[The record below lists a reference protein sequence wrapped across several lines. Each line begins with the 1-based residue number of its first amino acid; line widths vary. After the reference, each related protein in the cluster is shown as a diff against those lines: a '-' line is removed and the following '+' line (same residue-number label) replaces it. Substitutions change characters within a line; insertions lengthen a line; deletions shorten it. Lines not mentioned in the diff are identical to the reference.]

1 MVNRYG
7 YTWEYLTTSGGG
19 EDADG
24 NPIAAIEVW
33 VPFECDVQAGLS
45 GGSYAVG
52 VNGDNITVTY
62 SLFTK
67 VNVLGAVRVRSDA
80 GIEFNVLQIHDY
92 KINREIWV

>member
-1 MVNRYG
+1 MVDRYG

-24 NPIAAIEVW
+24 NPIASTETW
-33 VPFECDVQAGLS
+33 VPFSCDVQTSAGNFI
-45 GGSYAVG
+45 VG
-52 VNGDNITVTY
+52 TNGDNITVTY

-67 VNVLGAVRVRSDA
+67 VDVLGAVRVRSDA
-80 GIEFNVLQIHDY
+80 GVEFNVLQIHDY

>member
-24 NPIAAIEVW
+24 NPIVAVEVW
-33 VPFECDVQAGLS
+33 VPFYCDAQTSS
-45 GGSYAVG
+45 GNFIVG
-52 VNGDNITVTY
+52 TNGDNIAVTY

-67 VNVLGAVRVRSDA
+67 VDVLGAVRVRSDA

>member
-7 YTWEYLTTSGGG
+7 YIWEYLTTIGGG

-24 NPIAAIEVW
+24 NPIAATETW
-33 VPFECDVQAGLS
+33 VPFECDVQT
-45 GGSYAVG
+45 SYGRFVVG
-52 VNGDNITVTY
+52 TNGDNITITY

-67 VNVLGAVRVRSDA
+67 IDVLGAVRVRSDK

>member
-7 YTWEYLTTSGGG
+7 YIWEYLTTSGGG

-24 NPIAAIEVW
+24 NPIAATEVW
-33 VPFECDVQAGLS
+33 VPFECDVQTSS
-45 GGSYAVG
+45 GRFVVG
-52 VNGDNITVTY
+52 TNGDNITITY

-67 VNVLGAVRVRSDA
+67 VDVLGAVRVRSDK
-80 GIEFNVLQIHDY
+80 GIEFNVLQIHNY